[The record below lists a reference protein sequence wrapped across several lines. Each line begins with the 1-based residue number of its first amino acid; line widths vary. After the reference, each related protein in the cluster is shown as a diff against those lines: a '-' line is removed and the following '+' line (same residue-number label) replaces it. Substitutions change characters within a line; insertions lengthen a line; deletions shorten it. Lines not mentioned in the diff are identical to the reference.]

1 MFENYLTNKKQCIG
15 INQEDKTNLEIVK
28 LGVLQGSI
36 LGPLLDICKWKTY
49 LLNPIMFAEDINLFY
64 SSKDIMSYF
73 SQLRMSYKKYQSL
86 FYYK

>member
-36 LGPLLDICKWKTY
+36 LGPLLDICK
-49 LLNPIMFAEDINLFY
+49 
-64 SSKDIMSYF
+64 
-73 SQLRMSYKKYQSL
+73 
-86 FYYK
+86 